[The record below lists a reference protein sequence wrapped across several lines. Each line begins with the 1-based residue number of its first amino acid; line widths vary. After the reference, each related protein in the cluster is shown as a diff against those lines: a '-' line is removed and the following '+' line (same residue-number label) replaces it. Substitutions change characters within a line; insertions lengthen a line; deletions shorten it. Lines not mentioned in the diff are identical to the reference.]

1 MPQFS
6 AEAIQRLEEV
16 LRKDPNSQAFATLAE
31 AYRTEDRLADAER
44 IASHGVKLHPQLAGG
59 WVALGKIL
67 KDQKRPAESLD
78 AFQKAIQLSPENL
91 LALQMAGECLLE
103 LKRPKE
109 ALKLL
114 KRVLFLSPQAEKAK
128 RIVAKLESLTAD
140 EYGEE
145 VFAMT
150 KLSDLKPQAIQ
161 PAGSPPALAS
171 KGNPAM
177 APADPGK
184 GLLRFLSLVDAFIV
198 RNDIS
203 RASQLLDETR
213 EEYGEHPEIEQRQKL
228 LQRRRSAQL
237 GLESEQAAP
246 LQPITSRED
255 RIRDRKVALL
265 QATLQRIQELP
276 DALR

>member
-31 AYRTEDRLADAER
+31 AYRTESRLKDAER
-44 IASHGVKLHPQLAGG
+44 IAAHGVKLHPLFTSG

-67 KDQKRPAESLD
+67 KDQKRPEESLE
-78 AFQKAIQLSPENL
+78 AFQKAIRLSPENL

-150 KLSDLKPQAIQ
+150 KLSDLKPPSIQ
-161 PAGSPPALAS
+161 PTAPSDPTTKTAT
-171 KGNPAM
+171 
-177 APADPGK
+177 PADAGK

-213 EEYGEHPEIEQRQKL
+213 REYGEHPEIDQRQKL

-237 GLESEQAAP
+237 GLETEQAAP
-246 LQPITSRED
+246 LQPIASRED
-255 RIRDRKVALL
+255 RIRERKIALL